1 MMGGRY
7 LAIRPICDKIR
18 VRRAAPEREN
28 MKRGDIYMAELDP
41 VIGSEQGG
49 RRPVVIIQ
57 NDLGNLHAPTVIAV
71 PLTGSTAK
79 PDLPTHARIPSGE
92 GGLWRASTALCEQ
105 VRTLEKTRLGRR
117 LGSLGPESMRG
128 VERALQVSLDM
139 VCQSG
144 EE

>member
-49 RRPVVIIQ
+49 TRPVVIIQ
-57 NDLGNLHAPTVIAV
+57 NNTGNLHAPTVIAV
-71 PLTGSTAK
+71 PVTSSTGK
-79 PDLPTHARIPSGE
+79 PALPTHAFLPAGE
-92 GGLWRASTALCEQ
+92 GGLWRDSIALCEQ
-105 VRTLEKTRLGRR
+105 VRTLEKARLGRR
-117 LGSLGPESMRG
+117 LGAVGADALRG
-128 VERALQVSLDM
+128 IEKALQVSLDIN
-139 VCQSG
+139 G
-144 EE
+144 EG